1 MEVAGLHGEKP
12 EIMCVHEQTG
22 HARSRE
28 GEKKTM
34 ATQATSWKA
43 QAQAVLDVR
52 PELEQGGEPF
62 VRIMEAASAIKP
74 GEMLV
79 IIAPFEPVPLYAVLH
94 AQGFAHER
102 EKVAADE
109 WVVCFSRH
117 E

>member
-1 MEVAGLHGEKP
+1 MADRVAN
-12 EIMCVHEQTG
+12 
-22 HARSRE
+22 
-28 GEKKTM
+28 
-34 ATQATSWKA
+34 WKA
-43 QAQAVLDVR
+43 QASTLLDVR

-62 VRIMEAASAIKP
+62 VRIMEAASAVKS
-74 GEMLV
+74 GGTLV

-94 AQGFAHER
+94 SQGFAHER